1 MLYSTC
7 GAETCSKAGSPYQMT
22 CSAEKK
28 NRSSCGLSHEL
39 RRWHCAAVLH
49 AAFPTNWSSRACDVS
64 LVATERQRLNFIYCS
79 GGVWF
84 DQIRLGDQQFGWA
97 GWGLE
102 KVKALEALVQEALF
116 SNAGHFTSNT
126 AFSEG
131 TRSNSIRWCSYKWQ
145 LSYHKRPTLVQLNI
159 LVFLGLM
166 LKRCLFSSDSF
177 FRNSSIA
184 CDTGYFYISHCLSC
198 YPSIASFTCHTMKA
212 VIWPLASAIDHVLL
226 IQAQQTV
233 P

>member
-1 MLYSTC
+1 MWVVTWTAPLALC
-7 GAETCSKAGSPYQMT
+7 R
-22 CSAEKK
+22 CSACGFPDQLVVQGLWCKLDCHGAPEINCLHKK
-28 NRSSCGLSHEL
+28 KI
-39 RRWHCAAVLH
+39 
-49 AAFPTNWSSRACDVS
+49 
-64 LVATERQRLNFIYCS
+64 IYCS
-79 GGVWF
+79 GEVWF
-84 DQIRLGDQQFGWA
+84 DQIRLGYQKFGWA

-131 TRSNSIRWCSYKWQ
+131 TRNNSIRWCSYKWQ

-177 FRNSSIA
+177 FRNSLIA

-198 YPSIASFTCHTMKA
+198 YPSVASFTCHTMKA